1 MENEIRDQVRQ
12 RESFLA
18 TLSHE
23 LRNPLNAALNASRVV
38 RDDRA
43 DDETRNQAAE
53 IVERQISM
61 TRMLLVDLLDM
72 SRIYQGKVDLKREPV
87 DLCELMNTV
96 RETVQSDIARHARQL
111 NVQVPEHPLFVV
123 GDAMR
128 LVQVQVNLISNA
140 AKYSPMDTDVVVAIT
155 QEDDWAV
162 IAVTDEGVGIKQ
174 DDLNRIFNPF
184 VQVSE
189 TQGQSDGGLGVG
201 LTLVKALVEEHGG
214 RVEAFSEGHGTGSTF
229 RVWLPAVDASSDFQ
243 FAAPEPVAHCAN
255 DDAVQHSIVLIED
268 IDDSRKM
275 LASLLTLDGHTVY
288 EQPDGETGVDAIAQ
302 HRPDIALVDIGLPGI
317 DGYEVARRTRRN
329 PECKNTLLIALTGF
343 GQQADV
349 ETALA
354 AGFDAHLVKPID
366 PDQLSE
372 LIQRPLRR
380 TAC

>member
-1 MENEIRDQVRQ
+1 MEDEIRDQVRQ

-72 SRIYQGKVDLKREPV
+72 SRIYQGKVELKREPV

-96 RETVQSDIARHARQL
+96 QETVQSDIARHARQL
-111 NVQVPEHPLFVV
+111 NVQVPEHPLLVV

-140 AKYSPMDTDVVVAIT
+140 AKYSPTDTDVVVAIT

-229 RVWLPAVDASSDFQ
+229 RVWLPAVDASSDSQ
-243 FAAPEPVAHCAN
+243 FAAPEPVTRIAKTN
-255 DDAVQHSIVLIED
+255 DAVQHSIVLIED

-275 LASLLTLDGHTVY
+275 LASLLTLDGHIVY

-317 DGYEVARRTRRN
+317 DGYEVARRTR
-329 PECKNTLLIALTGF
+329 
-343 GQQADV
+343 QQ
-349 ETALA
+349 
-354 AGFDAHLVKPID
+354 
-366 PDQLSE
+366 
-372 LIQRPLRR
+372 RR
-380 TAC
+380 LQEHSC